1 MSTAQPNPEI
11 SVVAPLWNE
20 RANVRPL
27 VDQVLKALAKE
38 TRLIELVLVDDASSD
53 GTWEQILEA
62 QGAEPRVRAIRHVR
76 NRGQSAA
83 LWTGFTVSKGV
94 IIATLDGDLQN
105 DPADFPRML
114 EALSSA
120 DLVCG
125 VRTKRQDNA
134 LRRFSSRVARG
145 ARKLVL
151 GVDFRDTGCNLRVFK
166 RSVLQTLFP
175 FDGLHR
181 FLPIIAAG
189 GGAVVIE
196 TPVNHRPRIAGVSK
210 YGVWNRLGRG
220 ICDLA
225 MIAWYRRRQ
234 LTDVAWTEHAAE
246 PAPRT

>member
-1 MSTAQPNPEI
+1 MQRS
-11 SVVAPLWNE
+11 
-20 RANVRPL
+20 
-27 VDQVLKALAKE
+27 
-38 TRLIELVLVDDASSD
+38 
-53 GTWEQILEA
+53 
-62 QGAEPRVRAIRHVR
+62 EPRLRAIRHLR

-83 LWTGFTVSKGV
+83 LWTGFTASKGS

-114 EALSSA
+114 QSLSSA

-125 VRTKRQDNA
+125 VRTKRMDNG
-134 LRRFSSRVARG
+134 LRRFSSRVARS

-166 RSVLQTLFP
+166 RSVLSTLFP

-181 FLPIIAAG
+181 FMPIIADGA
-189 GGAVVIE
+189 GAVVVE
-196 TPVNHRPRIAGVSK
+196 TPVGHRPRVAGVSK

-225 MIAWYRRRQ
+225 MVAWYKKRQ
-234 LTDVAWTEHAAE
+234 LRDVRWSEHSPEPQTTDRPEAQTTKRHQ
-246 PAPRT
+246 